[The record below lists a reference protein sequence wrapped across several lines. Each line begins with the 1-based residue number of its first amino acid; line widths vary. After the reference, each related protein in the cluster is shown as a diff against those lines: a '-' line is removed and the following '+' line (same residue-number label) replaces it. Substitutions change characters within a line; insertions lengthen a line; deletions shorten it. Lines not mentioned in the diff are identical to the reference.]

1 MSGLTIGL
9 MSLDLLNLRILQNV
23 GDPSERIYASKVYPV
38 VEKHHLLLVTL
49 LLANAIAME
58 ALPIFLDRLTNPVV
72 AIIISVSLVLLFGE
86 VIPQALCTR
95 WGLVIGAHSA
105 WLVKILILITFPIS
119 WPVSKL
125 LDFILGKGESILFR
139 RQELK
144 ELVNI
149 HAESNKG
156 PLSFDETTIIKGA
169 LDMKNKKVTSCMT
182 PLESVF
188 MLPIEQKINKEILKM
203 IYETG
208 HSRIP
213 IFKQSRQNIVG
224 LLITKRLLLYDSQF
238 ETPLTLFDL
247 PPLPSVP
254 SNMELYDMLNE
265 FQTGRSHMVGICE
278 EKSKEILGI
287 VTLED
292 VIEELIQ
299 EEIIDETDVYV
310 DVSKRVRVSRM
321 LKQLSTPNLQRRT
334 NSVPIEIRIDKGE
347 ETALIPK
354 EKKPELA
361 GNINIKNLRNS

>member
-1 MSGLTIGL
+1 
-9 MSLDLLNLRILQNV
+9 
-23 GDPSERIYASKVYPV
+23 
-38 VEKHHLLLVTL
+38 
-49 LLANAIAME
+49 
-58 ALPIFLDRLTNPVV
+58 
-72 AIIISVSLVLLFGE
+72 
-86 VIPQALCTR
+86 
-95 WGLVIGAHSA
+95 LVIGAHSA

-265 FQTGRSHMVGICE
+265 FQTGRSMI
-278 EKSKEILGI
+278 
-287 VTLED
+287 
-292 VIEELIQ
+292 
-299 EEIIDETDVYV
+299 
-310 DVSKRVRVSRM
+310 
-321 LKQLSTPNLQRRT
+321 
-334 NSVPIEIRIDKGE
+334 
-347 ETALIPK
+347 
-354 EKKPELA
+354 KKLFH
-361 GNINIKNLRNS
+361 N